1 MVGGPAHGPRVDVVQ
16 LAARARAH
24 ALVTLAI
31 VLKEFLLAM
40 SHCSRDGAALV
51 LWSPAGMRGS
61 PPKMEVM
68 GTT

>member
-16 LAARARAH
+16 LAACVWAP

-31 VLKEFLLAM
+31 LKELFLAILIETGM
-40 SHCSRDGAALV
+40 V
-51 LWSPAGMRGS
+51 LWSPAGRRAS
-61 PPKMEVM
+61 LPKMEVM